1 MYIYVIS
8 KPFRID
14 YYKITYKYEY
24 IFVVLLLF

>member
-1 MYIYVIS
+1 MYIYVS

-24 IFVVLLLF
+24 IFVVLLHF